1 MDQWIYFIH
10 APRERFAETMTDA
23 EQAVWGELRGVQ
35 RGVPQG
41 VTMTRCGASSSS
53 PSVSTSASP
62 SAYTLTSSP
71 A

>member
-23 EQAVWGELRGVQ
+23 EQAAWGELRGF
-35 RGVPQG
+35 
-41 VTMTRCGASSSS
+41 
-53 PSVSTSASP
+53 SA
-62 SAYTLTSSP
+62 AFLR